1 VDGGGTKTHVAV
13 ADEAGAVLGF
23 ATNGPSN
30 WEMVGLVGAATALAM
45 PIEAALAQAEAV
57 PEDLSSSAFGLA
69 GLDWPSDEVKL
80 NGVIGPL
87 RLGGERIL
95 VNDAYIALRAGASH
109 PWGVVVVAGTGT
121 VAAGRNPAGQV
132 FRTLGLGQE
141 FGDWG
146 SASDVGLEAL
156 RAVANAYTGRGP
168 QTSLTAALAHA
179 AGARDAAELLERAS
193 RGGPGFR
200 REETEDP
207 RTAPLVI
214 RAAQEGDAVARDI
227 LERAGSALGGS
238 AALVARR
245 LGMLGEHFEVVLAG
259 GLFRGG
265 SRALD
270 DALEVTIRR
279 EAHHATLVKVK
290 APPVVGAVMMSMELA
305 GLRPEPSVRARLAEG
320 IGAALGTAD

>member
-1 VDGGGTKTHVAV
+1 V
-13 ADEAGAVLGF
+13 ADETGAVLGF
-23 ATNGPSN
+23 ATDGPSN

-45 PIEAALAQAEAV
+45 PIEAALAEARAA
-57 PEDLSSSAFGLA
+57 PADLSSSAFGLA
-69 GLDWPSDEVKL
+69 GLDWPSDGAKL

-87 RLGGERIL
+87 RLGGSRVL
-95 VNDAYIALRAGASH
+95 ANDAFIALRAGATR

-121 VAAGRNPAGQV
+121 VAAGRNPDGEV

-168 QTSLTAALAHA
+168 QTSLTEALAEA
-179 AGARDAAELLERAS
+179 VGARDAADLLERAS

-200 REETEDP
+200 REESEDP
-207 RTAPLVI
+207 RAAPLVM
-214 RAAQEGDAVARDI
+214 RAAEDGDAVARDI

-245 LGMLGEHFEVVLAG
+245 LGMLDQRFEVVLAG

-279 EAHHATLVKVK
+279 EAHHAALVKMV
-290 APPVVGAVMMSMELA
+290 APPVVGAVLMAMELA
-305 GLRPEPSVRARLAEG
+305 GMRPDASVQARLAEG
-320 IGAALGTAD
+320 TSKALGTAD